1 MNDIAPAVLEKIQ
14 GSPLELDRGNE
25 KGEQKA
31 LDRAKAKEKLDE
43 QRQKQRKKEKKKQ
56 TVEVRRIS
64 FDGLM
69 RAKDVELVTALS
81 RVSIWRM
88 EREKKFPGRVQVSPS
103 RVAWRGCE
111 VKSFIDSRPVVEL
124 KPPENEY

>member
-14 GSPLELDRGNE
+14 GSPLELDRENE
-25 KGEQKA
+25 KEKQKA
-31 LDRAKAKEKLDE
+31 LDRSKAKERLDE
-43 QRQKQRKKEKKKQ
+43 QRREQRKKEKKKQ

-88 EREKKFPGRVQVSPS
+88 ERSGAFPVRVQVTAGG
-103 RVAWRGCE
+103 RVAWHGLEIR
-111 VKSFIDSRPVVEL
+111 KFIDSRPRVGGV
-124 KPPENEY
+124 